1 MTRNFSKFHPVIQP
15 FFFLLQEKKIEREKL
30 LQELWAFEQNEKVEE
45 KIREQLEYRFR
56 VRVET
61 RLALEEQLM
70 DQHRRREIEA
80 LEDRLFREKQLEML
94 AERDKLDQLSD
105 EKRRRKMAE
114 HRKAIHEMLEERKAQ
129 RVEDLAKEMQQ
140 RDMEQERE
148 KRK

>member
-1 MTRNFSKFHPVIQP
+1 M
-15 FFFLLQEKKIEREKL
+15 ERESL

-70 DQHRRREIEA
+70 EQNRRKELEA
-80 LEDRLFREKQLEML
+80 HEDKIFLAKQLEQL
-94 AERDKLDQLSD
+94 AERDKIDQLSD

-114 HRKAIHEMLEERKAQ
+114 HRKAIKEMMEERKLQ
-129 RVEDLAKEMQQ
+129 RAESLAEEVKLRDVEQQ
-140 RDMEQERE
+140 QQ

>member
-1 MTRNFSKFHPVIQP
+1 MW
-15 FFFLLQEKKIEREKL
+15 E
-30 LQELWAFEQNEKVEE
+30 FEQNEKVEE
-45 KIREQLEYRFR
+45 KLREQMEYRFR

-70 DQHRRREIEA
+70 DQQRRKEVEA
-80 LEDRLFREKQLEML
+80 LEDRLFREKQLELL

-114 HRKAIHEMLEERKAQ
+114 HRKAIHEMLDGRKLQ
-129 RVEDLAKEMQQ
+129 RIEDLAQEMKL
-140 RDMEQERE
+140 RDIEQEQE

>member
-1 MTRNFSKFHPVIQP
+1 MEKFTELHPVVHP

-45 KIREQLEYRFR
+45 KIREQLEHRFR

-70 DQHRRREIEA
+70 DQHRRREILE
-80 LEDRLFREKQLEML
+80 LEDRLFREKQLELL

-105 EKRRRKMAE
+105 EKRRRKMAQ

-129 RVEDLAKEMQQ
+129 RVEDMAKEMQQ
-140 RDMEQERE
+140 RDIEQEQK